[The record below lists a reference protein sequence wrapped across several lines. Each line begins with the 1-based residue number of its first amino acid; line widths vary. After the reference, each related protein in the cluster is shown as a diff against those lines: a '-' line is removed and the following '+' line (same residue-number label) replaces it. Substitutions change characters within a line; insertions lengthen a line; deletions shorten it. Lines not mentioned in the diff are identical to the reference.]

1 MTCLEAQRL
10 ITAFI
15 NDQLTIEQLEAFL
28 SHVNSCPDCMEEL
41 EVYYA
46 LLTAMKQLDEEKDL
60 SNDYHIELLDR
71 IKHLED
77 RIVHAKFVKIRK
89 RILFFL
95 TIVVIG
101 VVSSFGVGVVEEVI
115 LNNKEPSINRF
126 RIENSFTRYNNLK
139 LNTTIEKKLDD
150 IRKYLDPDLVD
161 EITDDTEGHLEDS
174 DDSTSNDST
183 KKQDTVESH
192 LGYGAIRK

>member
-15 NDQLTIEQLEAFL
+15 NDQLSIEQLEAFL

-46 LLTAMKQLDEEKDL
+46 LLTAMKQLDEEKNL

-71 IKHLED
+71 MKHLED

-115 LNNKEPSINRF
+115 LSNKEPSINRF

-139 LNTTIEKKLDD
+139 LNSTIEKKLDD

-161 EITDDTEGHLEDS
+161 ENVDHIEDQQEDS
-174 DDSTSNDST
+174 DDST
-183 KKQDTVESH
+183 KKQDPEESH
-192 LGYGAIRK
+192 LGNRAISR